1 MNTIDTNM
9 ASVLK
14 VGQTLKGRLSTY
26 TLTKE
31 IHRAADDGVVFL
43 AK

>member
-1 MNTIDTNM
+1 M
-9 ASVLK
+9 ASIWK
-14 VGQTLKGRLSTY
+14 IGQTLKGRLSTY

-31 IHRAADDGVVFL
+31 LYRAIDDGEVFL